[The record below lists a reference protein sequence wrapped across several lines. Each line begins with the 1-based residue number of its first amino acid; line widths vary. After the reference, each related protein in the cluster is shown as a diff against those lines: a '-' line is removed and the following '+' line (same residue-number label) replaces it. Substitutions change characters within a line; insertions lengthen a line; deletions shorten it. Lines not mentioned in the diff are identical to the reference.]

1 MKLRYDLI
9 LFATVLTLLF
19 LGLIMTF
26 SSSSVATAI
35 TLNDPYYYLK
45 RQSFFALLCLFAC
58 AFGASVPLEKVR
70 QFAYPF
76 YGMTLL
82 LLVLVLI
89 PGIGH
94 KAGGATRWIA
104 IGPFHLQ
111 PGEIAKLAIVV
122 YLAMSLAKKGEKM
135 LLFRVGIVPHL
146 VLPGLV
152 MGLLLLE
159 PDFGCS
165 FLVAM
170 TTFVMLF
177 VGGARVAY
185 LFGGILLAVPA
196 LMHVVTSSPYRL
208 KRVLAFLD
216 PWAHRQDIGYQV
228 VQSLI
233 ALGSGRVTGQGLGAG
248 NSKFFYLPAAHTD
261 FILAG
266 IGEELGFIGVCLVM
280 CCFLCIAWTGLK
292 ISLAQSDAFAAYL
305 AVGLTAL
312 ILAQAILN
320 VFVVLGLAPAKG
332 TTLPFVS
339 YGGSSLLATGFM
351 AGLLIQ
357 MATSKA
363 PLRGIPEP
371 G

>member
-1 MKLRYDLI
+1 MKLKLRYDLI
-9 LFATVLTLLF
+9 LFAAMMSLLF

-26 SSSSVATAI
+26 SSSAVVTALS
-35 TLNDPYYYLK
+35 LNDPYYYLK
-45 RQSFFALLCLFAC
+45 RQSLFAVLALGMC
-58 AFGASVPLEKVR
+58 MLGMSMPLEKLKE
-70 QFAYPF
+70 FAYPL
-76 YGMTLL
+76 YGLTLA

-89 PGIGH
+89 PGVGH

-104 IGPFHLQ
+104 VGPFHLQ
-111 PGEIAKLAIVV
+111 PGEVAKLAIVV

-135 LLFRVGIVPHL
+135 LLFRVGIIPHL
-146 VLPGLV
+146 VLPGLFI
-152 MGLLLLE
+152 GLLLLE
-159 PDFGCS
+159 PDFGCA

-177 VGGARVAY
+177 VGGARAAY
-185 LFGGILLAVPA
+185 LFGGVLAMVPL
-196 LMHVVTSSPYRL
+196 LMHIVTSSPYRL

-233 ALGSGRVTGQGLGAG
+233 ALGSGGIGGNGLGLG

-280 CCFLCIAWTGLK
+280 VCFLGLAFVGLQIAL
-292 ISLAQSDAFAAYL
+292 SQSDPFAANL

-312 ILAQAILN
+312 ILAQATLN

-357 MATSKA
+357 MAMPR
-363 PLRGIPEP
+363 PLANEN
-371 G
+371 